1 MHIKNSTQFPQLMG
15 ILNLTPDSFYDG
27 GKFNSSIDSALAQIQ
42 KMLEA
47 GIAIVDVGGESTRPG
62 SNAITQEVELERVIP
77 VLKAAIPRFPSM
89 QFSIDTTKFEVAKAA
104 CELGVH
110 WINDVSGL
118 RKAPEMASLAAKMD
132 VGYMLMHSIATPKT
146 MQSAIHYP
154 KGVIDAVTT
163 FFEEGIAHLETAG
176 VKNIVLDP
184 GIGFGKTLANNVSL
198 IKATAD
204 FKKRF
209 NKPLLIGAS
218 RKRMVGDIL
227 NDRETEG
234 RLAGSLAVHY
244 EALKQGA
251 DIIRVHD
258 IQESADI
265 LAVYKAFARFE
276 V

>member
-27 GKFNSSIDSALAQIQ
+27 GKFNRSIDNALAQIQ

-47 GIAIVDVGGESTRPG
+47 GIAIVDIGGESTRPG
-62 SNAITQEVELERVIP
+62 SESISIEEELSRVVPILEA
-77 VLKAAIPRFPSM
+77 VIPRFPSLF
-89 QFSIDTTKFEVAKAA
+89 FSIDTTKYEVAKAA

-118 RKAPEMASLAAKMD
+118 RKAPEMATLAAEWE

-154 KGVIDAVTT
+154 KGVIDAATT

-184 GIGFGKTLANNVSL
+184 GIGFGKTLENNITL
-198 IKATAD
+198 ITALPT
-204 FKKRF
+204 FKERF

-218 RKRMVGDIL
+218 RKRMVGELL
-227 NDRETEG
+227 NGRETEG

-265 LAVYKAFARFE
+265 LAVYTAFAISDK
-276 V
+276 